1 MAAMRRSLIHIT
13 LFAAIIGLA
22 HHPGAAQ
29 QTVYAQD
36 PDGRPITTLADPST
50 RAVVLFFVA
59 SDCPISNRTFPEMQ
73 RLRLQFSGENIR
85 FWYVYANATDP
96 PPAILVHQRAFDPG
110 GTPIRDTAG
119 TLARMTGAK
128 VTPEVAILIPSP
140 TSTHAPAHWTPI
152 YTGRIDDRF
161 LRLGLER
168 PRATQHFAERVLTE
182 ILTHRPTDKPTGTPI
197 GCAIVGPDW
206 NQSHT
211 TPSGATLP

>member
-1 MAAMRRSLIHIT
+1 MAAMRRSLIHIA
-13 LFAAIIGLA
+13 LFAAITNLA
-22 HHPGAAQ
+22 PHPGAPQ

-36 PDGRPITTLADPST
+36 PAGQPITTLADPSS

-73 RLRLQFSGENIR
+73 RLRQEFSPRNIL

-96 PPAILVHQRAFDPG
+96 PSAVLAHQRAFDPG

-140 TSTHAPAHWTPI
+140 ASTPARWTPI

-182 ILTHRPTDKPTGTPI
+182 ILSHHSIDKPTGTPV

-206 NQSHT
+206 NRGT
-211 TPSGATLP
+211 TASSGATLP